1 MSLPTSNPA
10 SRETDSLVLICGH
23 YVVIM
28 SLSVAIS
35 TEPFFGYFQLYES
48 FLIRVEEG
56 LKSPSWNWEMSF
68 SKIIIFT
75 ASPQEAQRPISC
87 SIIQYSQK
95 IRTRTSREKER
106 GYKNEDFPAFLSL
119 GPRVYIGTHL
129 QPTIILPLKR
139 DNSIC
144 RNRQNLSRECRFEDR
159 HCRSRARGA
168 LSCLSPEKGKACA

>member
-95 IRTRTSREKER
+95 IRTRTPRE
-106 GYKNEDFPAFLSL
+106 S
-119 GPRVYIGTHL
+119 V
-129 QPTIILPLKR
+129 
-139 DNSIC
+139 
-144 RNRQNLSRECRFEDR
+144 
-159 HCRSRARGA
+159 
-168 LSCLSPEKGKACA
+168 